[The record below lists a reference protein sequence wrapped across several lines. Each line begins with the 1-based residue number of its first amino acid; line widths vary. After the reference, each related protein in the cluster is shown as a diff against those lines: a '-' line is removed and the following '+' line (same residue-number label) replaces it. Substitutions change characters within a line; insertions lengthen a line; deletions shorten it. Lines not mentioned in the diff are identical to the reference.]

1 MPSPPPSTTPPPSTP
16 PPDAPQF
23 QYLDGR
29 LRCEQVDLVEL
40 CELHQTPLYVYSKA
54 AMVERYAQLRQ
65 AFGDRAHICY
75 ALKSNGNLSLLRL
88 FHELG
93 AGFDVVSGGE
103 LMRLQAA
110 GIPTN
115 KAVFAGVGKEEWEIR
130 AALKSGILFFN
141 LESTHEIELLRS
153 VGRDLDQQVPVAIRL
168 NPDVD
173 AGTHDYI
180 STGRKRDKFGLD
192 LDAAADVVTQVAGDD
207 HLSLVGYHV
216 HLGSN
221 VRQSDPYL
229 TAFERVEAF
238 LGGADERRVGLR
250 FYDLGGGFGVSYGD
264 AGGAMDVADLGR
276 QLLPKLRSLGL
287 TPVLEPGRY
296 LTADAGVLVTRVLG
310 SKRSG
315 DHRFVVVDGAMN
327 DLLRPALYGAEHPVA
342 PVMESSARTRLQ
354 DVVGPI
360 CESSDFLAKQ
370 RQLPEMRRG
379 DLLAVFAAGAYGFSM
394 ASNYNTRRRPAEV
407 LVDGAEV
414 RLIRRRESF
423 PDLWAHEEGA

>member
-1 MPSPPPSTTPPPSTP
+1 MPSSLTP
-16 PPDAPQF
+16 DCPQ
-23 QYLDGR
+23 YHYRDGR
-29 LRCEQVDLVEL
+29 LFCEQVDVVRL
-40 CELHQTPLYVYSKA
+40 CERHETPLYIYSRA
-54 AMVERYAQLRQ
+54 AMMERFESLRQ
-65 AFGDRAHICY
+65 AFGEQAHICY

-88 FHELG
+88 FHGLG

-141 LESTHEIELLRS
+141 LESRQEVGLLRS
-153 VGRDLDQQVPVAIRL
+153 VGRDLDQQVPVAVRL
-168 NPDVD
+168 NPNVD

-180 STGRKRDKFGLD
+180 ATGRKQDKFGLD
-192 LDAAADVVTQVAGDD
+192 LDAAGEVVKKIADDD

-221 VRQSDPYL
+221 VRSSDPYL
-229 TAFERVEAF
+229 AAFDRVEAF
-238 LGGADERRVGLR
+238 LNGADERRTGLR
-250 FYDLGGGFGVSYGD
+250 FYDLGGGFGISYGD
-264 AGGAMDVADLGR
+264 GGGAMDVSDLGKR
-276 QLLPKLRSLGL
+276 LLPRLKALGL

-296 LTADAGVLVTRVLG
+296 LTADAGILVTRVLG

-315 DHRFVVVDGAMN
+315 NHSFLVVDAAMN
-327 DLLRPALYGAEHPVA
+327 DLIRPALYGAEHPVA
-342 PVMESSARTRLQ
+342 PVMQSSGRLRPQ

-360 CESSDFLAKQ
+360 CESGDFLAKQ

-379 DLLAVFAAGAYGFSM
+379 DLLAVFATGAYGFSM

-407 LVDGAEV
+407 LVDGTEA